1 MHSRVHIQIHNGQF
15 KIMGMGAWHSYWYD
29 PSHLLLTIPWI
40 GFFLPICGAYV
51 AITAV
56 CDRLGT
62 SN

>member
-1 MHSRVHIQIHNGQF
+1 
-15 KIMGMGAWHSYWYD
+15 MGMGAWHSYWYD